1 MKKVCHMTSGHRSD
15 DVRIFHKEC
24 VSLAKAGY
32 DVFLVAQGESYEKDG
47 VHVVGVEKQTGS
59 RLSRMLFTTKN
70 VYKAALSIDA
80 DIYHIH
86 DPELLMYAT
95 RLINKEKKVIFDSH
109 ENYPAQI
116 LHKEYLPKPMR
127 LFIAFIYQNYEK
139 YILKR
144 INAVVIPCKFGGH
157 NIFEN
162 IAKETVYID
171 NLPILSNIFDSNQ
184 KLSYPQVPSI
194 CYVGGLTYSRG
205 ITHLIKASY
214 GAGVKLIL
222 CGNFNPIEYHSQLME
237 LPEYECV
244 DYRGFLNR
252 DQVVDVYRESLIGM
266 CTILNVGQYNKGDN
280 FATKVYEYMSMGLPV
295 IITDSPY
302 ARKVMEEY
310 GFGICVQPD
319 NVEEIASAIR
329 YLLDNPDI
337 AKQMG
342 ENGRRAVLDK
352 FNWGI
357 EEKKLI
363 KLYDDLFSK
372 AKQKMAG
379 KTKRN
384 GAIV

>member
-1 MKKVCHMTSGHRSD
+1 MTSGHRSD

-95 RLINKEKKVIFDSH
+95 RLINKGKKVIFDSH

-184 KLSYPQVPSI
+184 KLSYPQVPPI

>member
-1 MKKVCHMTSGHRSD
+1 MTSGHRSD

-95 RLINKEKKVIFDSH
+95 RLINKGKKVIFDSH

>member
-1 MKKVCHMTSGHRSD
+1 MTSGHRSD

>member
-95 RLINKEKKVIFDSH
+95 RLINKGKKVIFDSH

-363 KLYDDLFSK
+363 KLYDDLFK
-372 AKQKMAG
+372 E
-379 KTKRN
+379 TE
-384 GAIV
+384 

>member
-86 DPELLMYAT
+86 DPELLPYAVK
-95 RLINKEKKVIFDSH
+95 LVKKGKRVIFDSH
-109 ENYPAQI
+109 ENYAVQI
-116 LHKEYLPKPMR
+116 LHKG
-127 LFIAFIYQNYEK
+127 
-139 YILKR
+139 YIPESLRSIISSLYHRFESFAVKR
-144 INAVVIPCKFGGH
+144 IDAVIIPCKFGGH